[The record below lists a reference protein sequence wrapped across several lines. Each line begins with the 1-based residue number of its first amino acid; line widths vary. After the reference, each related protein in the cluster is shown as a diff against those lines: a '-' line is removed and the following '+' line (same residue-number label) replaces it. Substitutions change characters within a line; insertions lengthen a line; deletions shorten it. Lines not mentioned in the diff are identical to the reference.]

1 MTYTGKMFE
10 EDFKKGAD
18 LCGNEARFSR
28 LYDTT
33 NGFRGVANPL
43 SPVPYR
49 FRILVNINGRNYS
62 SQTAASML

>member
-10 EDFKKGAD
+10 EDFKKGAE

-33 NGFRGVANPL
+33 NGF
-43 SPVPYR
+43 
-49 FRILVNINGRNYS
+49 
-62 SQTAASML
+62 